1 VSDDR
6 FEDLGADRRAEIGDQ
21 LAERDRSHPEARRPE
36 VPRPGN
42 KYAWAVGIVMLMILG
57 VVFFTQTLP
66 NSGEALQ
73 GPAPGDP
80 MTDFAAPDALGN
92 VEGDANVCQAE
103 PCNPNA
109 GKVPACDVRGDDVVT
124 VCARD
129 RGPLVL
135 TFVVT
140 RGTDCEP
147 QVDRVERVRREVPGV
162 RFVTVLS
169 GDDREEARGLAEARG
184 WEQPVAVDEDGQ
196 VVNAYGVGVCPLTVF
211 ARDGV
216 VRRTVIGNLTE
227 AQLRARA
234 QRLLR

>member
-1 VSDDR
+1 VTDDR

-21 LAERDRSHPEARRPE
+21 LAERDRTHPEPNRPE

-42 KYAWAVGIVMLMILG
+42 KYAWAVGIVMVMILG

-73 GPAPGDP
+73 GPAEGDRLLA
-80 MTDFAAPDALGN
+80 FAAPDALGA
-92 VEGDANVCQAE
+92 VEGDANVCQRE
-103 PCNPNA
+103 PCGDRA
-109 GKVPACDVRGDDVVT
+109 GPRPACEVRGDGVVT
-124 VCARD
+124 VCPRE
-129 RGPLVL
+129 RGALVL

-147 QVDRVERVRREVPGV
+147 QVDRVERVRGDVQGV

-169 GDDREEARGLAEARG
+169 GDDREESRGLAEARG
-184 WEQPVAVDEDGQ
+184 WEQPVAVDEDGA
-196 VVNAYGVGVCPLTVF
+196 VVNLYGVGVCPLTVF
-211 ARDGV
+211 ASDGV

-227 AQLRARA
+227 SQLRARA
-234 QRLLR
+234 QLLLR